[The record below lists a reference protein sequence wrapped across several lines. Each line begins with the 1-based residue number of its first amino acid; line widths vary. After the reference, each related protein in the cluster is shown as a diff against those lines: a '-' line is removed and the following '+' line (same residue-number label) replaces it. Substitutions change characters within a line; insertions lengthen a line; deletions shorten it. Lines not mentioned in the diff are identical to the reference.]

1 MTTTVVPPP
10 TTDPGSPGDHLA
22 GDRGRRALRESA
34 PFLVLTY
41 ATALLLALALPGTVE
56 NPGPV
61 SLLTL
66 LTPAVVVGLLRL
78 RSRRRHGPVNAFPLG
93 LRRSGLRSW
102 PVAVALPLVAIGGS
116 LAAAAA
122 LGVVR
127 FDGLLTSV
135 AQAPLDIAVMTV
147 LVLGEEIGW
156 RSYLF
161 PRLATVLPAR
171 RAALVTGFA
180 QGLFHLPLL
189 LLTPAYDGD
198 GSRWIVVPGG
208 ARRDH
213 RRRLVV
219 RLAPPAV
226 RQPLAGRDRP
236 RDRQRLLA
244 RGPGPARRRP
254 RPRRPPHRGGWSL
267 HRPDRPGR
275 CGLGAPQCPLVAA
288 PVTVLDGCDPRLA
301 MRRLDPARTA
311 GAGREEGSCPSTFSR
326 RTTPQRG

>member
-1 MTTTVVPPP
+1 MTTTVVSPP
-10 TTDPGSPGDHLA
+10 TTEPGSPGDHLP

-78 RSRRRHGPVNAFPLG
+78 RSRRRHGPVDAFPLG

-135 AQAPLDIAVMTV
+135 AQAPIDIAVMTV

-198 GSRWIVVPGG
+198 GSRWIVVPG
-208 ARRDH
+208 A
-213 RRRLVV
+213 LVV
-219 RLAPPAV
+219 ITAAGSLFGWLRLRSGSLWPVAIAHATVNVCLLEAPVLVADDPD
-226 RQPLAGRDRP
+226 LAGH
-236 RDRQRLLA
+236 LTGEGGLFTVLTVLA
-244 RGPGPARRRP
+244 VALWVLRRAP
-254 RPRRPPHRGGWSL
+254 WSPRR
-267 HRPDRPGR
+267 
-275 CGLGAPQCPLVAA
+275 
-288 PVTVLDGCDPRLA
+288 
-301 MRRLDPARTA
+301 
-311 GAGREEGSCPSTFSR
+311 
-326 RTTPQRG
+326 